1 MTDICPAGIDFGNLC
16 TFMSVFQTNP
26 SEPLKSVPIIVAD
39 RTARRSYRR
48 PFCDGLGVISSSEM
62 LFTKGKRLSATA
74 ASVVVCLISE
84 VDLTS

>member
-39 RTARRSYRR
+39 RN
-48 PFCDGLGVISSSEM
+48 
-62 LFTKGKRLSATA
+62 GKKELS
-74 ASVVVCLISE
+74 
-84 VDLTS
+84 